1 MAHILIIDD
10 DDALRETVRK
20 ILVMAGHT
28 VVQAAEGE
36 EGIKIFREGSVDLV
50 VTDIVMPGKE
60 GIETILELR
69 EEFPDLPIL
78 AISGGTSVDRD
89 GPLIDAEAFGANA
102 CLAKPF
108 GVSEFQD
115 TVERLL
121 EESE

>member
-69 EEFPDLPIL
+69 EEFPNLPIL

-89 GPLIDAEAFGANA
+89 GPLLDAEAFGVNA

-121 EESE
+121 SESE